1 MKINTIETKCLEAE
15 EGKILRS
22 KFNKK
27 LVFKKIFLSQF
38 DIEENYEEVD
48 MDVAMAEL
56 QNELEGEE

>member
-1 MKINTIETKCLEAE
+1 MKTNIIQTKCLEAE
-15 EGKILRS
+15 DGKILRS

-48 MDVAMAEL
+48 MEIAMSEL